1 MHNDEVKLIV
11 AFGVK
16 HLMKK
21 AIVSLI
27 LFLYIIPAFSQ
38 SLKPVKI
45 DSLVTVSLP
54 DEYVKKDTLGE
65 RVFQANS
72 MYGYME
78 VIRAENP
85 KNNPPL
91 KRERDLNKVLKDF
104 VKGIQGQ
111 SGGGSAQFVRDTTI
125 GQLKAKVF
133 TLKTDDGSGNIF
145 KRNYVLLYTQE
156 VTYTFQY
163 GFPDNR
169 SDLVKDE
176 YNAFIKSIRLSP
188 GLDRHDQ
195 YLSNAKGLPK
205 ATLIAIAAG
214 VVVIAIIVIIL
225 LRKRKKKKR
234 GHR

>member
-1 MHNDEVKLIV
+1 
-11 AFGVK
+11 
-16 HLMKK
+16 MKK
-21 AIVSLI
+21 AIISLAI
-27 LFLYIIPAFSQ
+27 LLYIVPAFSQ
-38 SLKPVKI
+38 DLKPVKV

-54 DEYVKKDTLGE
+54 VGYQQKDTLGE

-78 VIRAENP
+78 VIRAANP
-85 KNNPPL
+85 VHNPPL
-91 KRERDLNKVLKDF
+91 KHERDLNNVLKDF

-125 GQLKAKVF
+125 GGLKAKIF

-169 SDLVKDE
+169 SELIKDE

-188 GLDRHDQ
+188 ELNRHDQ
-195 YLSNAKGLPK
+195 YLSNAKGLSRNVM
-205 ATLIAIAAG
+205 IAIGAG
-214 VVVIAIIVIIL
+214 AVLIVVIVIVL
-225 LRKRKKKKR
+225 LVRRKKR
-234 GHR
+234 GHQRRHSASH